1 MSLPACAQSPDS
13 PATLG
18 PILVD
23 PASGDQSQLDV
34 EGPFIADP
42 TVGPVLP
49 EPLEYQPGEYPP
61 GLIDRALDAPPVLNG
76 SPRNQ
81 AQLPPDYWVLS
92 FRKCQQ
98 AGSPCTADQCTQC
111 FYFGPHGPGNRRNP
125 ADFYA
130 SLRPD
135 VPVVMMVHG
144 SLIDWQQMLNE
155 GHATYEWLRRASPD
169 TPFQMV
175 FVTWPSDRPLALLA
189 PVDFSILGRRSG
201 YNGLYLARVLSRI
214 PSNVSVS
221 LIGHSHGARL
231 VVSALNLVGGGDAY
245 GYRLEPRSTPW
256 PRLRLVM
263 AAAAVDH
270 HWLVPNER
278 YGQALDNTESLLNL
292 RNQND
297 FALRLYVLRLPLG
310 SESIGRVG
318 FTARDQRLLGSRFD
332 KVRDVE
338 VSSVLGTKH
347 VWPWFYNQPELGRT
361 LAPYLFYKDDLP
373 RTLTLKPERR
383 WSFGASSRLIVQEP
397 ASQLP
402 NPANPAGSTVVRGA
416 WPNSAL
422 HPTPTNAAPRYPPAQ
437 APVTPSA
444 LRAYGRPQVRVP

>member
-1 MSLPACAQSPDS
+1 MDQDGGEEEVSLEAD
-13 PATLG
+13 
-18 PILVD
+18 
-23 PASGDQSQLDV
+23 
-34 EGPFIADP
+34 GPFIADP
-42 TVGPVLP
+42 AAGPAFP

-61 GLIDRALDAPPVLNG
+61 GAIDQALDAPPIPNG
-76 SPRNQ
+76 VQPNQ
-81 AQLPPDYWVLS
+81 AKLPPDYWVVS
-92 FRKCQQ
+92 FRKCPQ
-98 AGSPCTADQCTQC
+98 AGSPTTADQATQC
-111 FYFGPHGPGNRRNP
+111 FYFGPHGPGRRHHP
-125 ADFYA
+125 DDFYA

-135 VPVVMMVHG
+135 VPVVMMIHG

-169 TPFQMV
+169 KPFQMV

-189 PVDFSILGRRSG
+189 PVDFAILGRRAG

-221 LIGHSHGARL
+221 MIGHSHGARL
-231 VVSALNLVGGGDAY
+231 AVSALNLVGGGDAY
-245 GYRLEPRSTPW
+245 GYRLEPRATAW

-270 HWLVPNER
+270 HWLVPGER
-278 YGQALDNTESLLNL
+278 YGHALDNTESLLNL

-318 FTARDQRLLGSRFD
+318 FTPRDQRLLGGRFD

-347 VWPWFYNQPELGRT
+347 VWPWFYNQSDLART
-361 LAPYLFYKDDLP
+361 LAPYLFYRDDLP
-373 RTLTLKPERR
+373 RTLTLKPDRP
-383 WSFGASSRLIVQEP
+383 WTFGAPSRLIVQEP
-397 ASQLP
+397 LP
-402 NPANPAGSTVVRGA
+402 LTPRAANQAGSQMVRGA
-416 WPNSAL
+416 WPTPAT
-422 HPTPTNAAPRYPPAQ
+422 PPAPTNAAPRYYPQQ

-444 LRAYGRPQVRVP
+444 LRAYGRPQVRTP